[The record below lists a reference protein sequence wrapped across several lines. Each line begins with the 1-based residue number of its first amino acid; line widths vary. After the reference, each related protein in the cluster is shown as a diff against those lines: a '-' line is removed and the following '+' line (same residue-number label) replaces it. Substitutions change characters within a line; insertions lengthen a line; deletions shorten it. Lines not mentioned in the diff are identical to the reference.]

1 MKRYRS
7 VGGTCFD
14 VANTIFLVLLTI
26 VMLYPLVNVLAI
38 SFSSKSAIDAGLVT
52 WRLHGFNVSGY
63 QYMLRDAELVIGTCF
78 ARRTWRVLRR
88 TGRIRWMAAF
98 LA

>member
-52 WRLHGFNVSGY
+52 WRPHGFNVSGY
-63 QYMLRDAELVIGTCF
+63 QYMLRDAELIHSYGWTIAYALA
-78 ARRTWRVLRR
+78 ARRSRSPSLR
-88 TGRIRWMAAF
+88 
-98 LA
+98 

>member
-1 MKRYRS
+1 MKHYRS

-52 WRLHGFNVSGY
+52 WHCTASTYRAINICSAT
-63 QYMLRDAELVIGTCF
+63 RN
-78 ARRTWRVLRR
+78 
-88 TGRIRWMAAF
+88 
-98 LA
+98 

>member
-38 SFSSKSAIDAGLVT
+38 SLSSKSANDAGLVT
-52 WRLHGFNVSGY
+52 
-63 QYMLRDAELVIGTCF
+63 
-78 ARRTWRVLRR
+78 
-88 TGRIRWMAAF
+88 
-98 LA
+98 

>member
-26 VMLYPLVNVLAI
+26 VMLYPLVNVLNI
-38 SFSSKSAIDAGLVT
+38 CSAT
-52 WRLHGFNVSGY
+52 RN
-63 QYMLRDAELVIGTCF
+63 
-78 ARRTWRVLRR
+78 
-88 TGRIRWMAAF
+88 
-98 LA
+98 